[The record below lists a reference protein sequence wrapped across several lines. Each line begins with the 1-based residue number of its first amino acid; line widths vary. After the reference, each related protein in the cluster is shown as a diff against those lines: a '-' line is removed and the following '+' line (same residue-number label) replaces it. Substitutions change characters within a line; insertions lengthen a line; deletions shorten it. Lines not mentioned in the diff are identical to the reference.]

1 MRKMAKSKKWL
12 AIVPLALMSITMA
25 GTPALTTTVQ
35 AAPVQSFGDVPAGH
49 WAYDAVSKLAKAGL
63 VDGYGD
69 KSFKGDRTLSR
80 YEFAFVV
87 AKAMDKFEKADEDNK
102 QLIDKLSV
110 EFASELNR
118 LGARVAKVET
128 KTNTWVGGE
137 TRFRVVGNDPTPAGS
152 KKLSGSDAFEFRQ
165 RIKFWG
171 NINDNMSFF
180 GRIATS
186 GGNKFG
192 NAEYGSGSEIALDQ
206 MNVTAKNIMGFD
218 SIRVGRS
225 ALDFIT
231 TGLIGKP
238 MNVDGILLTDKWD
251 KLSFKGWT
259 GNIKSNTWDTGG
271 NGVPAK
277 YTDNE
282 SYQFTTGQLGYAF
295 SKKFTMYAGYYW
307 ADVPGTSLPGGKG
320 GLNTTTG
327 SFDSSTGWT
336 SSVVYKMGQ
345 YTLLGDYVGSKL
357 DGAANLPNNPKGWAV
372 QFSNSQAPPAMY
384 QAVGLVNPSKAGTD
398 SWMVSYRSVDAG
410 ALPSGAGGFDTT
422 AIAVPGQPY
431 NVFTHTTDN
440 VNAWFLAYQNVVAK
454 NVVLSLE
461 YQDIKIKDRGL
472 TNLTNNKL
480 DKTYMM
486 KFEFFY

>member
-1 MRKMAKSKKWL
+1 MRKMKNAKKWL
-12 AIVPLALMSITMA
+12 AIVPLALLSITMA

-35 AAPVQSFGDVPAGH
+35 AAPGQSFTDVPAGH
-49 WAYDAVSKLAKAGL
+49 WAYTAVDQLAQAGFI
-63 VDGYGD
+63 DGYGD
-69 KSFKGDRTLSR
+69 KTFRGDKTMSR
-80 YEFAFVV
+80 YEFAILV
-87 AKAMDKFEKADEDNK
+87 AKAMDKFDSADEANK
-102 QLIDKLSV
+102 QLIDKLSA
-110 EFASELNR
+110 EFAGELNR
-118 LGARVAKVET
+118 LGVRMAKVEA
-128 KTNTWVGGE
+128 KTNTWIGGE

-152 KKLSGSDAFEFRQ
+152 KKLSGSDTFEFRQ

-180 GRIATS
+180 GRIATT

-192 NAEYGSGSEIALDQ
+192 NAEYSSGSEIALDQ
-206 MNVTAKNIMGFD
+206 MNVTAKNTLGFD
-218 SIRVGRS
+218 SIRAGRS

-238 MNVDGILLTDKWD
+238 MNVDGILLTDSWD

-259 GNIKSNTWDTGG
+259 GNIKSNRWDAS
-271 NGVPAK
+271 NAR
-277 YTDNE
+277 YSDNE
-282 SYQFTTGQLGYAF
+282 SYQLTTGQLGYKL
-295 SKKFTMYAGYYW
+295 SRNFTLYGGYYW
-307 ADVPGTSLPGGKG
+307 ADVPGTSTPTGMGT
-320 GLNTTTG
+320 LNTNTG
-327 SFDSSTGWT
+327 SFDSSQGWT
-336 SSVVYKMGQ
+336 SSVVYKMGK

-357 DGAANLPNNPKGWAV
+357 DGAANLPDNPKGWAV

-384 QAVGLVNPSKAGTD
+384 QAVGLVNPAKVGTD
-398 SWMVSYRSVDAG
+398 GWMVSYRSVDAG

-422 AIAVPGQPY
+422 AVASPGQPY

-440 VNAWFLAYQNVVAK
+440 VNAWFLAYQNVVAN

-461 YQDIKIKDRGL
+461 YQDIKIKDRSL
-472 TNLTNNKL
+472 TSLTDKKL